1 MIIDV
6 AGQVEPKKVTRSPGD
21 GKGLLIQELEFVRPR
36 LGKMLKGRDPL
47 LAESLR
53 FMSSCLPSPKELLWL
68 RGEGQKQTR
77 PKSPSEKEAP
87 SADHSTAKALPSK
100 KAPRGSGRRQPRGYQ
115 VSSQR

>member
-36 LGKMLKGRDPL
+36 LGRMLKGQDPL
-47 LAESLR
+47 LAEALR
-53 FMSSCLPSPKELLWL
+53 FMSSCLPSHKELLWW

-77 PKSPSEKEAP
+77 PKAPSEKEAP
-87 SADHSTAKALPSK
+87 SAAHSTAKALPGK
-100 KAPRGSGRRQPRGYQ
+100 KAPQGSGHKQPRGYH